1 MTHRLARLAEGLTG
15 AILTVALLAGPP
27 WLLTT
32 RVGPPLPSSWP
43 DLDTLRAIATT
54 GVTDTFVITTLA
66 VIVWIAWAQLALAIT
81 TELIAAVRHRPAVR
95 LPLLPGTRP
104 LAARLV
110 AATLLL
116 VTILQPRPVATAAPL
131 DLAVTTAT
139 TSILD
144 AQPAVA
150 PEATVAV
157 RAVVEPPTRAIQVG
171 ERDSWWSLAENH
183 LDAGTRWRELRD
195 LNLHRTQ
202 PDGTTITTATD
213 RLQPGWTL
221 LVPATDTDNPA
232 PAEADAPAD
241 PIGDTA
247 PMVDE
252 QWHVEQG
259 DHFWHIATTT
269 LEHAWDRTPDDNEIV
284 PYWQQLIDTNRER
297 LAPPGDPDLIHPG
310 QQFQLPAPP
319 ADPLPAETEQASD
332 DTQPAIETGE
342 EGTSS
347 HLDAPEPQAPGAAA
361 VPHAG
366 EDPQV
371 QLEGGE
377 TPPDHGESAPE
388 GDPRY
393 EAETFADQ
401 HSSLPQEA
409 EDDVLAGGT
418 GVSDLTAT
426 ESPSTGWEHTVTT
439 RPAQAASPVEVGDPA
454 DGLTLNLW
462 SRLAAG
468 VGAAGLAG
476 AGITALVSWR
486 RRYALQQRPFGTR
499 LPTPAPDTLDHLHR
513 LELAAPD
520 ERTTLGALSDL
531 LTTIPTTARP
541 AIVTLADDGTVRL
554 LFADDTDPGQPA
566 APWRDASSS
575 DNEPTGWT
583 AHLQERGPR
592 RSIGL
597 PLLLTLGRTD
607 GQTILINLGSVPT
620 LAVCGPADAVAD
632 ELHAAT
638 FEVATSRIAGPL
650 SVVVTGADA
659 HPALDQARTTDDL
672 TGVLEVARQERAQQI
687 IDDDRTVS
695 LVVAHAGAVLP
706 DLDEATGDPLLGVIR
721 AADTPPAGAWTITVN
736 DDETATLHLPDG
748 GLVALQRPELD
759 LDGLRSELDRH
770 DQQILDLD
778 DVTVDILIDDEAS
791 PQEQQHGDPAD
802 QPPAG
807 SSGVDLSG
815 AGVAEGS
822 APMAAA
828 SLNWHAPA
836 EPSPADPAL
845 QIRILGPVE
854 VHRDGEPLTGL
865 APLTLQILVYLASHR
880 DGVTPERL
888 DDVIWNGQLPSPNSQ
903 RLRSALT
910 KLRNTLGPAPDG
922 EPFLPRRQYRT
933 DLIRLA
939 GPVTTDLDQAI
950 EHLEHARAVTGTE
963 RLTYLDRAL
972 DHVRGEPFAGWPLS
986 WASEIAERAIA
997 QLQDAA
1003 AAAAAGHRRRQEYE
1017 AAEHA
1022 IRTGLKLSDPNE
1034 TLYLEWARLEAARGR
1049 HDQITRIRQRL
1060 QAAYDT
1066 HADETAGFVGTI
1078 TPSTAAAFEQL
1089 QAGATT

>member
-1 MTHRLARLAEGLTG
+1 MTTRLARLTHGLTG
-15 AILTVALLAGPP
+15 AILTVLLLAGPP

-32 RVGPPLPSSWP
+32 YVGPPIPTSWP

-66 VIVWIAWAQLALAIT
+66 VIIWIAWAQLALAIT
-81 TELIAAVRHRPAVR
+81 AELIAAVRHRPAVR

-116 VTILQPRPVATAAPL
+116 VTVLQPRPGATATTL
-131 DLAVTTAT
+131 DLAVTTVT

-144 AQPAVA
+144 TQPAA
-150 PEATVAV
+150 TPEPTVAV
-157 RAVVEPPTRAIQVG
+157 RTVAETPTRAIQVG
-171 ERDSWWSLAENH
+171 ERDSWWSLAETH

-213 RLQPGWTL
+213 RLYPGWTL
-221 LVPATDTDNPA
+221 LVPATDTASPA

-241 PIGDTA
+241 PVDDTA
-247 PMVDE
+247 ASVDG

-269 LEHAWDRTPDDNEIV
+269 LEHAWDRTLDDHEIV
-284 PYWQQLIDTNRER
+284 PYWQQLIDTNRDR
-297 LAPPGDPDLIHPG
+297 IAPPGDPDLIHPG
-310 QQFQLPAPP
+310 QQFRIPAPP
-319 ADPLPAETEQASD
+319 ADPLRAETEPASD
-332 DTQPAIETGE
+332 GEPTIETGE

-347 HLDAPEPQAPGAAA
+347 HLDVPEPQVPSTPA

-366 EDPQV
+366 ADPQK
-371 QLEGGE
+371 QLQGGE
-377 TPPDHGESAPE
+377 PSLDQGQSAPE
-388 GDPRY
+388 YDPRY
-393 EAETFADQ
+393 EVETFADQ
-401 HSSLPQEA
+401 DSSSPQMA
-409 EDDVLAGGT
+409 ENDVLAGDT

-439 RPAQAASPVEVGDPA
+439 RPAQAASLVEVGDPA
-454 DGLTLNLW
+454 DGLTFNLW

-513 LELAAPD
+513 LEVAAPD
-520 ERTTLGALSDL
+520 EETTLGPLSDL

-541 AIVTLADDGTVRL
+541 AIVTLTDDGTVRL
-554 LFADDTDPGQPA
+554 LFADDTEPGQPDV
-566 APWRDASSS
+566 PWRDSSS
-575 DNEPTGWT
+575 SAEEPTGWT

-620 LAVCGPADAVAD
+620 LDVCGPADAVAD

-695 LVVAHAGAVLP
+695 LVVAHHGAALP
-706 DLDEATGDPLLGVIR
+706 DLDEVTGDPLLGVIR
-721 AADTPPAGAWTITVN
+721 AADTPPARAWAITVN
-736 DDETATLHLPDG
+736 DDGTATLHLPDG
-748 GLVALQRPELD
+748 GLVTLQRPELD

-770 DQQILDLD
+770 DRQILHLGDAGD
-778 DVTVDILIDDEAS
+778 GMLIDDGAS
-791 PQEQQHGDPAD
+791 PQEQHGVSAD
-802 QPPAG
+802 LPPAG
-807 SSGVDLSG
+807 SSDVDQSG
-815 AGVAEGS
+815 AGVAAGS
-822 APMAAA
+822 PPMPAA
-828 SLNWHAPA
+828 SLNGHAPA
-836 EPSPADPAL
+836 EPAAADPAL
-845 QIRILGPVE
+845 QVRILGPVE

-910 KLRNTLGPAPDG
+910 KLRNALGPALDG
-922 EPFLPRRQYRT
+922 EPFLPRRQHRT

-950 EHLEHARAVTGTE
+950 EHLEHARATTGTE
-963 RLTYLDRAL
+963 RLTHLDRAL

-1003 AAAAAGHRRRQEYE
+1003 AAAAAGHRRREEYE

-1022 IRTGLKLSDPNE
+1022 IRTGLKLCDPNE
-1034 TLYLEWARLEAARGR
+1034 TLYIEWARLEAARGR

-1066 HADETAGFVGTI
+1066 HADETAGFVGTM

-1089 QAGATT
+1089 QAGAIT